1 MVSRV
6 PAYTTTVTKTTAPAP
21 TVSSANAGL
30 QKYVR
35 MDGS

>member
-1 MVSRV
+1 MSR
-6 PAYTTTVTKTTAPAP
+6 AVTKTTAPTP